1 MAKKILLI
9 TKNSPWQ
16 IYAINFLAKK
26 LSVKNVIIE
35 EPDQII
41 KKNSL
46 LKIIYQKTRR
56 FLSNIKNFY
65 KIKKII
71 NYENSILNKLFSDDW
86 KRIKVNGVNIIK
98 AKNKEITKEMIA
110 DINPEIV
117 IVFGTSLLPNEIFST
132 VSALILNIHWGLSPY
147 YRGTHCTDWA
157 IFNDDYFNIGYTIH
171 KLSNITDGGD
181 VVDQGRP
188 ELTADDTVFSID
200 MKLTKLSLERMVR
213 VVEEI
218 NNGNRIKFFFQDM
231 SLGKNYYLKEWDRS
245 VIKKVEKKIKNKE
258 LALAIQKYTP
268 SSLKKIYTLNFEQ

>member
-9 TKNSPWQ
+9 TKNDPWQ

-26 LSVKNVIIE
+26 LSVRNVIIE
-35 EPDQII
+35 ESDQVV
-41 KKNSL
+41 KKNSF
-46 LKIIYQKTRR
+46 LKTNYQKIRR

-71 NYENSILNKLFSDDW
+71 NYENGILNNLFLDDW
-86 KRIKVNGVNIIK
+86 KNIKINGLNIIK
-98 AKNKEITKEMIA
+98 AKKKEITKEMIA

-117 IVFGTSLLPNEIFST
+117 IVFGTSLLPNEIFSK

-157 IFNDDYFNIGYTIH
+157 ILNDDYFNIGYTIH

-181 VVDQGRP
+181 IVDQGRP
-188 ELTADDTVFSID
+188 ELTPDDTVFSID

-213 VVEEI
+213 VIEEI
-218 NNGNRIKFFFQDM
+218 NNGKRIKFFFQDM

-245 VIKKVEKKIKNKE
+245 VIKKVGKKLKNKE
-258 LALAIQKYTP
+258 LALAIQTHTP
-268 SSLKKIYTLNFEQ
+268 SNFKKIYTLNFEQ